1 MKITIALLAVISVAS
16 AVPASAAPKTA
27 PKAVPATTA
36 QIVAGVTK
44 MENDG
49 VKADLAGDKSWTEKN
64 LADNWMGCDSSGK
77 WFTKADLL
85 KMIADTTNN
94 SYKSETISDLKVRV
108 YGATAVATY
117 TDTYDAV
124 VGGEHRVRTIL
135 ATDVFVKMGASWKAV
150 TGHSTTLGK

>member
-1 MKITIALLAVISVAS
+1 MQIIRTGIVLAITALAA
-16 AVPASAAPKTA
+16 AAPVYAAQAKTGA
-27 PKAVPATTA
+27 S
-36 QIVAGVTK
+36 IVAAITK
-44 MENDG
+44 LENDG
-49 VKADLAGDKSWTEKN
+49 VKADLAGDKSWSEKY

-135 ATDVFVKMGASWKAV
+135 ATDVFVKMGAGWKAV
-150 TGHSTTLGK
+150 TGHSTTQMK